1 MNNPSEKQL
10 NDHLRRAVSAIPS
23 NHAEELWNTPVE
35 KANSDAWFLEGT
47 ESKKKKTCSYLRWAS
62 LAAACFVIIFFGWF
76 QVSRVPDASVYLDVN
91 PSVTL
96 NVNRLGKV
104 IGIKA
109 ENEDGLIILDNM
121 NLQNTDVDVAMNA
134 LLGSMVKHGYLSQTQ
149 NTLLLSVNGKNEA
162 RTTALRQKLS
172 LSAEQTLETLLGSG
186 IVLGQTV
193 DLDGAAQDIA
203 EHYGITPGKAALI
216 IRLLKDQSPWNLQDL
231 AAMPMSDLIRCCQAA
246 GIDISQYLG
255 ENGEVIGDLSSLLDD
270 DDEHDGKDDIDDHD
284 DNDDF
289 DDVDDHDDRDDDDHD
304 DTDDHDEDDSAW
316 ITSHEESDDDD
327 NRESGI
333 IENNDD
339 PDEQDDF
346 DDSDDIDDDDDL
358 DDVDDHDD
366 KDDDDHDD
374 TDDHD
379 EDDSAWITSHEES
392 DDDDNRESGI
402 IENNDDPGEQD
413 DFDDSDDID
422 DENDSYEFDDDDE
435 PDDD

>member
-1 MNNPSEKQL
+1 MSSPSERQL

-35 KANSDAWFLEGT
+35 KADSDAWFLEGT

-104 IGIKA
+104 IDIKA
-109 ENEDGLIILDNM
+109 ENEDGRIILDNM

-193 DLDGAAQDIA
+193 DLDDAAEDIA
-203 EHYGITPGKAALI
+203 EHYGITPGKTALI
-216 IRLLKDQSPWNLQDL
+216 IRLLKDQPEWNVQEL
-231 AAMPMSDLIRCCQAA
+231 AAMPMADLIRYCQAA

-255 ENGEVIGDLSSLLDD
+255 EDGEVIGDLSSLLDD
-270 DDEHDGKDDIDDHD
+270 DDDHDGHDDDDHD
-284 DNDDF
+284 DQDDSESGDDHDNHDDKDDF
-289 DDVDDHDDRDDDDHD
+289 DDHDDKDDDHD
-304 DTDDHDEDDSAW
+304 DTDDFDEDDLTGT
-316 ITSHEESDDDD
+316 IPSHEE
-327 NRESGI
+327 
-333 IENNDD
+333 
-339 PDEQDDF
+339 P
-346 DDSDDIDDDDDL
+346 
-358 DDVDDHDD
+358 
-366 KDDDDHDD
+366 
-374 TDDHD
+374 
-379 EDDSAWITSHEES
+379 
-392 DDDDNRESGI
+392 DDDNRESGI